1 MIDKT
6 SAALQLGRITSNPV
20 WHRIILEKCSHK
32 HYNWE
37 KFMKDCREIVAST
50 KWREKYEYRLQLQ
63 AQRVEAAKKARER
76 KLAKDKSSRA
86 ARRVIRRLKQ
96 AEMAAAMRS
105 LSNKEKKAL
114 RTYIP
119 PTECPAFA
127 A

>member
-1 MIDKT
+1 
-6 SAALQLGRITSNPV
+6 
-20 WHRIILEKCSHK
+20 
-32 HYNWE
+32 
-37 KFMKDCREIVAST
+37 MKDCREITAST

-63 AQRVEAAKKARER
+63 AQKVAAAKKARER
-76 KLAKDKSSRA
+76 KLAKDKSGRA

-96 AEMAAAMRS
+96 AEMAAAMRN

-114 RTYIP
+114 RAYIP